1 VSEFIMPADMPNM
14 RPEPVSR
21 TRINKTV
28 VIGFSLIILSVV
40 AAMIAPIGSRIG
52 YWDYTA
58 AVRILTWA
66 AYTGG
71 ASALICLIGTFVA
84 RPGHG
89 RWGFFLSLL
98 GLAIIIPTLLYL
110 MYWKDAE
117 ENAPPIQDITTN
129 TENPPEFWSAPNA
142 RVYGGPAVAAYQE
155 EAYPD
160 IQPLLLPVTPD
171 KVFDLVVKVI
181 QQNGWELL
189 EPNRTEMHIEAT
201 ESTFWFG
208 FSDDVV
214 IHITATDSGGSRV
227 DMRSTSRF
235 GGGGDGGTN
244 ARRIRS
250 FFAALKSKADK

>member
-1 VSEFIMPADMPNM
+1 MSNIRPYPVARTSVNKVVVTGFI
-14 RPEPVSR
+14 
-21 TRINKTV
+21 
-28 VIGFSLIILSVV
+28 LIVLSVV
-40 AAMIAPIGSRIG
+40 AAMIAPIGSRLG

-58 AVRILTWA
+58 AVRILKWA

-71 ASALICLIGTFVA
+71 ASALICLIGTFVV
-84 RPGHG
+84 RPRHS
-89 RWGFFLSLL
+89 RLGFFLSLL

-129 TENPPEFWSAPNA
+129 TENPPEFWTAPNA
-142 RVYGGPAVAAYQE
+142 RVYGGAAVAAYQE

-160 IQPLLLPVTPD
+160 IKPLLLPLPPD
-171 KVFDLVVKVI
+171 KVFDLVVDVI
-181 QQNGWELL
+181 RQKGWELL
-189 EPNRTEMHIEAT
+189 DPNRKEMHIEAT

-208 FSDDVV
+208 FSDDVT

-235 GGGGDGGTN
+235 GSGGDGGTN